1 MYVCGVCSF
10 PIHSHPSYAQHLRG
24 RPDTQHVEARNRYDE
39 WLEIHLTTYKCA
51 KCKGWYRRE
60 AYDHRSGPGRCPPC
74 THLQQVLPK
83 RAYEALTPEPCG
95 GRVGWESLVTHQ
107 EVWTPNETL
116 CNEVRR
122 MLQGGER
129 ARDAMSRL
137 GLTFNMLKSVGE
149 YTVGVETYAEWAAGR
164 KRAKAAKVGRDH
176 ADWYRSLS
184 PEQKA
189 AVLQQRF
196 PRTVRTKIEVAMTNA
211 LTALGEAGFMV
222 NQWQSLTVSG
232 ERVPREADIKL
243 PVDGTRKL
251 VILCDGEA
259 FHGPKCIF
267 GNPQDRIRDDVET
280 AQAYF
285 DAGYSILRY
294 SGTEILSGSA
304 QPHLA
309 GALAR
314 LRSGTGRVMRTW
326 HPNVETWA

>member
-10 PIHSHPSYAQHLRG
+10 PISSHVSYAQHLRG
-24 RPDTQHVEARNRYDE
+24 RHDPRHQQIRDLYEI
-39 WLEIHLTTYKCA
+39 WLGRHLTTYKCA
-51 KCKGWYRRE
+51 KCKGWYQRQPLT
-60 AYDHRSGPGRCPPC
+60 HRSGPGRCPSC
-74 THLQQVLPK
+74 TQLQQTLSN
-83 RAYEALTPEPCG
+83 RAYEAANPSPCG
-95 GRVGWESLVTHQ
+95 ERVGWESLVVHQ
-107 EVWTPNETL
+107 ETWVPTDAL
-116 CNEVRR
+116 CDEVRR
-122 MLQGGER
+122 VMLGEEKIR
-129 ARDAMSRL
+129 SAMARL
-137 GLTFNMLKSVGE
+137 GLTFDLFKSVGE
-149 YTVGVETYAEWAAGR
+149 YVAGVGAYTEWSARR
-164 KRAKAAKVGRDH
+164 KRESASKMGRNH
-176 ADWYRSLS
+176 ADAYRALS

-211 LTALGEAGFMV
+211 LTSLGETGFLV

-243 PVDGTRKL
+243 SVDGTRKL

-259 FHGPKCIF
+259 FHGPGCIY
-267 GNPQDRIRDDVET
+267 GNSHDRIRDDVET

-309 GALAR
+309 GALTR

-326 HPNVETWA
+326 HPNVEMWA